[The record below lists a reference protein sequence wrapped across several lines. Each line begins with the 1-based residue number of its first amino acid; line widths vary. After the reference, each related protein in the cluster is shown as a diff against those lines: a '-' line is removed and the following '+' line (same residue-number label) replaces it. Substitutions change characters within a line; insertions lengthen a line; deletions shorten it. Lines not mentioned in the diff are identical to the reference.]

1 MSRLPAHPAPGD
13 AVRSAPGSWHAP
25 IAYSR
30 RVTDGS
36 RRATFAAFFANLGIA
51 ISKLIGFLITGSA
64 SLLAETIH
72 SAADTGN
79 QLLLFLGGQRA
90 RKAATPEHPFGYGR
104 ERYFWAFA
112 VALVLFSMG
121 GMFALYEGIQKFRDP
136 HEVESLGVAVAILVV
151 AIMLESF
158 SLRTAVKES
167 NHVRRPGTSWWR
179 FIRGT
184 KQPELPVVL
193 LEDIG
198 ALTGLFLA
206 LGGVLMAHATDDA
219 RWDAVGSISI
229 GVLLI
234 VIAIVLVVEMKSLL
248 IGESASADARLAI
261 VRAIESSPNV
271 DRLIHICTEHI
282 GPDEILVGAKIEYA
296 SSLSTDQLVA
306 AINST
311 EDAIRASVP
320 AATVIYLEPDV
331 HRIDHP
337 ELVASADPLD
347 AHR

>member
-1 MSRLPAHPAPGD
+1 
-13 AVRSAPGSWHAP
+13 
-25 IAYSR
+25 
-30 RVTDGS
+30 VTDGS
-36 RRATFAAFFANLGIA
+36 RKAIFAAFFANLGIA
-51 ISKLIGFLITGSA
+51 ISKFVGFVLTGSA
-64 SLLAETIH
+64 SLLAETVH
-72 SAADTGN
+72 SVADAGN
-79 QLLLFLGGQRA
+79 QLLLLLGGQRA
-90 RKAATPEHPFGYGR
+90 RRAATPEHPFGYGR

-136 HEVESLGVAVAILVV
+136 HEVESLGIAVGILVV
-151 AIMLESF
+151 AIVLESF

-167 NHVRRPGTSWWR
+167 NHVRGAGTSWWR

-198 ALTGLFLA
+198 ALTGLCFA

-219 RWDAVGSISI
+219 RWDAVGSMSI

-248 IGESASADARLAI
+248 IGESATTDVRAAI
-261 VRAIESSPNV
+261 VAAIESSSHV
-271 DRLIHICTEHI
+271 DRLIHIRTEHI
-282 GPDEILVGAKIEYA
+282 GPDEILVGAKVQYA
-296 SSLSTDQLVA
+296 SSLSTDGLVA
-306 AINST
+306 AINAT

-320 AATVIYLEPDV
+320 AATVIYVEPDV
-331 HRIDHP
+331 HRADHH
-337 ELVASADPLD
+337 ELVAPAESPDT
-347 AHR
+347 HR

>member
-1 MSRLPAHPAPGD
+1 M
-13 AVRSAPGSWHAP
+13 
-25 IAYSR
+25 
-30 RVTDGS
+30 TDGS
-36 RRATFAAFFANLGIA
+36 RKAIFAAFFANLGIA
-51 ISKLIGFLITGSA
+51 ISKFIGFLLTGSA

-136 HEVESLGVAVAILVV
+136 HEVESLGIAVVILIVAIG
-151 AIMLESF
+151 LESF

-167 NHVRRPGTSWWR
+167 NHVRQPGTSWWR

-193 LEDIG
+193 LEDVG
-198 ALTGLFLA
+198 ALIGLFFA
-206 LGGVLMAHATDDA
+206 LGGVLTAHFTDDA
-219 RWDAVGSISI
+219 RWDAVGSIAI

-234 VIAIVLVVEMKSLL
+234 VIAIVLVIEMKSLL
-248 IGESASADARLAI
+248 IGESASAETRASI
-261 VRAIESSPNV
+261 IGAIEASPNV
-271 DRLIHICTEHI
+271 DQLIHIRTEHI
-282 GPDEILVGAKIEYA
+282 GPDEILVGAKVEF
-296 SSLSTDQLVA
+296 SSTLSAEQLVG
-306 AINST
+306 AINTT
-311 EDAIRASVP
+311 EDAIRAAVP

-331 HRIDHP
+331 LRADHP
-337 ELVASADPLD
+337 DLTTNPPGETG
-347 AHR
+347 